1 MIENLLTRLDLIYLK
16 KLVVRPYLFFIL
28 KTGINLQKSEIFVL
42 KIEVVGKNL
51 VHQLLKKKVLD
62 RWFMLELFE
71 KKQ

>member
-1 MIENLLTRLDLIYLK
+1 LK

>member
-1 MIENLLTRLDLIYLK
+1 MK